1 MGDCLSTSHRCR
13 WCWSQEEA
21 GHQLAGELCPP
32 LSELGGQLPRSEQ
45 LAREL
50 RPSFPKLGGSLCC
63 RPRSSQEAN
72 SGRFGLCR
80 TSSRTHRRQL
90 CPVCPQ
96 LRRPRPRTRPQQLR
110 SGPAELPTGGVEL
123 HREGLRIGLLNI
135 FLSSLRHQRQE
146 RSIVVEACTLI
157 SLLSR

>member
-1 MGDCLSTSHRCR
+1 MAGLQERRACPHCPFHRSPGARSCRKLGSVSVELDCLSTSYRGR

-21 GHQLAGELCPP
+21 SHQLAGELCPP

-80 TSSRTHRRQL
+80 TSSRTHPRQL
-90 CPVCPQ
+90 RPVCP
-96 LRRPRPRTRPQQLR
+96 RFCGTRPQQLR
-110 SGPAELPTGGVEL
+110 SGPAELP
-123 HREGLRIGLLNI
+123 
-135 FLSSLRHQRQE
+135 
-146 RSIVVEACTLI
+146 
-157 SLLSR
+157 

>member
-1 MGDCLSTSHRCR
+1 MG
-13 WCWSQEEA
+13 EEA

-72 SGRFGLCR
+72 SGCFGLCR
-80 TSSRTHRRQL
+80 TCPRTKPGQL
-90 CPVCPQ
+90 CPVQPGFCG
-96 LRRPRPRTRPQQLR
+96 TRPQQLR

-123 HREGLRIGLLNI
+123 HRQGLRIGQLNV

-157 SLLSR
+157 SLISR